1 MKSYLKFLAIALVC
15 GVLSFMATAIKSDE
29 LYLNDIILVT
39 AFGNVEYLPY
49 FFPTFFEAYLPLMF
63 FQFFYGTYI
72 YRHFCTASVYYF
84 SRKCNRSG
92 WFLKEAGSLYIFAL
106 LYVLIYLGSEI
117 LCCVIFS
124 KVIADI
130 SSIFLILYYVVLY
143 SLFLF
148 VTTLAINIF
157 SILFTSNVGL
167 ILVEGLVMLCVGAY
181 LMLGKKYITDDELIN
196 KYEWMIKVNPFAHLN
211 IKLHSSSLEVINR
224 AINVK
229 NIEFELNTS
238 VVLYLILAVV
248 VTFVGTII
256 VNKHNFIITNQE
268 TGGA

>member
-1 MKSYLKFLAIALVC
+1 MKSYLKFLAIAFVC
-15 GVLSFMATAIKSDE
+15 GLLSFMGTAIKSE
-29 LYLNDIILVT
+29 EINLNDIILVT
-39 AFGNVEYLPY
+39 SFGNVEYLPY
-49 FFPTFFEAYLPLMF
+49 FFPTFLETYFPLMF

-84 SRKCNRSG
+84 SRKCNRSA
-92 WFLKEAGSLYIFAL
+92 WFLKEVGSLYVFAL
-106 LYVLIYLGSEI
+106 LYVMIYLGTEI

-124 KVIADI
+124 KVIAGTC
-130 SSIFLILYYVVLY
+130 SLLLCLYYVILY

-148 VTTLAINIF
+148 VTALAINIF
-157 SILFTSNVGL
+157 SILFTSNFGL

-181 LMLGKKYITDDELIN
+181 LMIGKKYITDDELIS

-211 IKLHSSSLEVINR
+211 IKLHSSSWEIINR

-229 NIEFELNTS
+229 NIDFNLNIS
-238 VVLYLILAVV
+238 VALYIAIATLTIFA
-248 VTFVGTII
+248 GCII